1 MFEPTVDEIIEKAK
15 QLCRL
20 DGMLWSNLDFQNPTS
35 QQTRTTAR
43 LAGEAA
49 QWEYLERAQTLLVM
63 EGPTPSPGK
72 LAKAPVS
79 RLASI
84 VDRDRARSG
93 SRRARRPLTKSARR

>member
-20 DGMLWSNLDFQNPTS
+20 DGMLWSNLDFQNPTA
-35 QQTRTTAR
+35 QQTRTTAQ

-49 QWEYLERAQTLLVM
+49 QWKYLERAQTLLVM